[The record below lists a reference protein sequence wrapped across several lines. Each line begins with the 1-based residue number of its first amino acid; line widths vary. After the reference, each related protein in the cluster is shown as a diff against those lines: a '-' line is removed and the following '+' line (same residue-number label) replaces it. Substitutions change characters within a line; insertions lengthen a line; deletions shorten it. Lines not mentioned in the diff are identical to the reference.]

1 MKTDL
6 NKQRAAV
13 AMAMKDKQRELVK
26 ATESKDA
33 EWISDCEHD
42 IICLS
47 DAVDTLKM
55 IEQFSLLIQMISP
68 TGRKE
73 E

>member
-13 AMAMKDKQRELVK
+13 AMALKDKQRELVK
-26 ATESKDA
+26 ATESKNA
-33 EWISDCEHD
+33 QWICDCEYD
-42 IICLS
+42 IVCLS

-68 TGRKE
+68 TGRKDE
-73 E
+73 